1 MHALTDII
9 ENIKTHKSI
18 LQTKYG
24 LNTIAIF
31 GSYSHGF
38 ENQDSDLDIMVDF
51 DRPIGVEF
59 IDLANELEKILD
71 IKVDLVSKNGIK
83 PEYFQNIKTDLIYV

>member
-1 MHALTDII
+1 MRALTDII

-18 LQTKYG
+18 LQSKYG

-31 GSYSHGF
+31 GSFSHGLQ
-38 ENQDSDLDIMVDF
+38 NQGSDLDIMVDF
-51 DRPIGVEF
+51 DRPIGIEF
-59 IDLANELEKILD
+59 IDLANELEQILD

-83 PEYFQNIKTDLIYV
+83 PDYFKNIQTDLIYV